1 MNRHPPTG
9 RQEGTMYCKT
19 CGYDVHEG
27 CCEGWTQR
35 ACRRRPSGDGLATS
49 TGRRTWRLPHSGN
62 SSACLIGSA
71 ILNPNGVSPW
81 LDRLRMPRSPRSR
94 IPLLTDRGPCVQPGR
109 YARARAV
116 EYDDEGEPAMEVA
129 DKAVPEDLPRI
140 GSALGQAFSDDPLFV
155 WAIQDDD
162 RRQRFEL
169 EFFTLYAKAFLR
181 HDETYTTRGE
191 VVAAALWAPPGA
203 EPVSGEDAE
212 ELGRLVE
219 ELAGP
224 DAS

>member
-1 MNRHPPTG
+1 
-9 RQEGTMYCKT
+9 
-19 CGYDVHEG
+19 
-27 CCEGWTQR
+27 
-35 ACRRRPSGDGLATS
+35 
-49 TGRRTWRLPHSGN
+49 
-62 SSACLIGSA
+62 
-71 ILNPNGVSPW
+71 
-81 LDRLRMPRSPRSR
+81 
-94 IPLLTDRGPCVQPGR
+94 
-109 YARARAV
+109 
-116 EYDDEGEPAMEVA
+116 MEVA
-129 DKAVPEDLPRI
+129 DKIRKAVPEDLPRI
-140 GSALGQAFSDDPLFV
+140 GSALGRAFFDDPLFV

-181 HDETYTTRGE
+181 HEETYTTGGE

-224 DAS
+224 EGSRFLDLTKLFDDHHPHGSYWYLQFMGVTPGWQSQGIGSALMAPMLERCDREGVRAYLDATSERNKRLYERHGFEAKDPFAAPGGPPVWPMWRQPASDR